1 MKNGS
6 RDLLVL
12 SKSEFIA
19 PDDFAN
25 EIAQLNLL
33 LHLAENFRNFCIAHE
48 LIDVNR
54 SKIIRSQHLMQQAI
68 KDRLYK
74 PFVFICNKN

>member
-12 SKSEFIA
+12 SKIGH
-19 PDDFAN
+19 DDFAN
-25 EIAQLNLL
+25 EDAQLNLL
-33 LHLAENFRNFCIAHE
+33 LHRAENFRNYCIANE
-48 LIDVNR
+48 LIDLSR
-54 SKIIRSQHLMQQAI
+54 SKIIRSLHLMQQAI
-68 KDRLYK
+68 KDRLHK